1 MKHSFK
7 RSLSMMMVIVM
18 LFSLLSGLNI
28 VSAASV
34 NYAYDNVYDVKDSS
48 TVLYENVIKNWGKR
62 GTAATY
68 LSPNAEAFYT
78 NNGTSYADLSAL
90 SGAAT
95 AADVPAS
102 ALFASLQEL
111 MERNHTPNSENA
123 SKAPYHLTDCQEN
136 DSTAISA
143 FYSGDIVG
151 PLWDSGKT
159 WNREHVWPQS
169 KQLSTESNNDI
180 MSMRPASAANN
191 SSRGN
196 TPYGTSADYY
206 DPNQESNGTYN
217 VRGDVA
223 RTILYTYVRWGNSE
237 TVIWGTTGVFESA
250 ELLLDWMEEDPVD
263 TWELGRNDSVETIT
277 GTRNVFVDYPE
288 LAFVLFG
295 EEIPSTMTTPSGE
308 AVRDSVTYSITATSS
323 NTDMGTV
330 SVVGKTVNAFPAQG
344 YQVSGYTLLS
354 GDATVTQNG
363 NAFTV
368 EAASDCQI
376 QVNFVASEQ
385 ITVTFMQDGAVA
397 ATQTVYDGERVLLPA
412 HQGDAPEGCTFL
424 GWVTAPV
431 SETAERPVTIYSANT
446 TQDLSVAT
454 TYYALYS
461 YIGEG
466 SGEATQIY
474 QKVTAA
480 PDDWSGNYLIVYE
493 TGNLIYDG
501 SSTSLKSAPHTASV
515 AIVDDAIDA
524 QANADKSFTI
534 AQNTDGTYTVKSASG
549 YYIGCT
555 SNKNELLFNKST
567 QYKNTITWNT
577 DGTVNIISSG
587 GAYLRYN
594 NSSTIFRYYKSGTY
608 TIQKAI
614 HLYALTTGESV
625 GVELF
630 ATNTAAGCAHAN
642 ITNEAETPATCTENG
657 YTAGVYCNDCSTY
670 ISGHEFVPSLGHKYE
685 SVVTAPTQE
694 EKGYTTHTC
703 SQCGDS
709 YKDSYTDVLKD
720 IHSVSFATPDGVS
733 QIANVECG
741 TAGIKLPEAE
751 IPEGEYTYTF
761 VGWTA
766 AAVEDTEEKQT
777 FYKAGD
783 TFKTEADT
791 TLYALYSYTV
801 GGDGGA
807 ASFQKVTSD
816 PTDWTG
822 TYLIVYE
829 GGNVAFDGGLATL
842 DAVGNTVP
850 VTITDNTIP
859 EAEGTGHT
867 FEIAQTTSGWSVQS
881 ASGKYIGRSA
891 NSNGMDSNTTAVA
904 NTIELGADGTVEIIG
919 TGGAHL
925 RYNSAS
931 NQLRFRYFKSS
942 SYTGQKAICLYKL
955 TGGAASGTTYYT
967 TLTAAAEEIEA
978 IIDDQTYATIQE
990 AVEAYT
996 TGVIILQK
1004 DVEAVTVAKDVV
1016 IDLNG
1021 CDIGTA
1027 TATDATLYCLDSQT
1041 DDYTVADDV
1050 YGKVG
1055 TYTGNVVAQNSY
1067 LVIAEDDGTSYHK
1080 YTLEIV
1086 DMTLRAENAGV
1097 YYNCKF
1103 AGDELVSA
1111 QVVSY
1116 GVAVSVRG
1124 TPVVGAAGCG
1134 YSSFTGFQSGENAPS
1149 TLLKNILSA
1158 TNSDYQNNRN
1168 AQMQVYGR
1176 AYIQT
1181 ADGYIYGDTVSRSF
1195 RQQVELADASWASLS
1210 AEQQTAL
1217 TDLYQA
1223 FTAVVDT
1230 WTVPNTKG
1238 NI

>member
-123 SKAPYHLTDCQEN
+123 SKAPYHLTDCQGN

-143 FYSGDIVG
+143 FYSGDTVG
-151 PLWDSGKT
+151 PQWDSGKT

-169 KQLSTESNNDI
+169 KQLSTDSNNDI

-344 YQVSGYTLLS
+344 YQVSGYTLIS

-368 EAASDCQI
+368 EATSDCQI
-376 QVNFVASEQ
+376 QVNFAASEQ

-431 SETAERPVTIYSANT
+431 SETAEKPATIYKANT
-446 TQDLSVAT
+446 TQELSLAT

-461 YIGEG
+461 YLSEN
-466 SGEATQIY
+466 SGATSQIY
-474 QKVTAA
+474 QKVTTAK
-480 PDDWSGNYLIVYE
+480 DDWSGNYLIVYE
-493 TGNLIYDG
+493 NGAGSLIYDG
-501 SSTSLKSAPHTASV
+501 SKSDLKTSPNYVSAT
-515 AIVDDAIDA
+515 IVDSAIDA
-524 QANADKSFTI
+524 QSTSDKSFTI
-534 AQNTDGTYTVKSASG
+534 AKNGTSYTVQSASG
-549 YYIGCT
+549 YYIGQT
-555 SNKNELLFNKST
+555 KDDNDVKYSKTNKYT
-567 QYKNTITWNT
+567 NTISINT
-577 DGTVNIISSG
+577 DGTVNIIASG
-587 GAYLRYN
+587 KPYLRYN
-594 NSSTIFRYYKSGTY
+594 ASDKMFRYYRSGTY
-608 TIQKAI
+608 TKQKPI
-614 HLYALTTGESV
+614 CLYELTTGAAVATEV
-625 GVELF
+625 F
-630 ATNTAAGCAHAN
+630 ATNTSAGCVHAN
-642 ITNEAETPATCTENG
+642 ITNEPATPATCTENG
-657 YTAGVYCNDCSTY
+657 FTAGVYCNDCKSY
-670 ISGHEFVPSLGHKYE
+670 ISGHEIAPALGHKYE

-709 YKDSYTDVLKD
+709 YKDSYTDALKD
-720 IHSVSFATPDGVS
+720 IHTVSFVTPEGVS
-733 QIANVECG
+733 QIAAMQCG
-741 TAGIKLPEAE
+741 TAGITLPEAAA
-751 IPEGEYTYTF
+751 PAGEQTYTF

-766 AAVEDTEEKQT
+766 ATVEDTEETQVC
-777 FYKAGD
+777 YKAG
-783 TFKTEADT
+783 TNFKTDADT

-801 GGDGGA
+801 GGEGGP
-807 ASFQKVTSD
+807 ASFQKVTAD
-816 PTDWTG
+816 PGDWTG

-829 GGNVAFDGGLATL
+829 KNGSVLNGSLTALDVAGNFVNL
-842 DAVGNTVP
+842 
-850 VTITDNTIP
+850 TITDNTIAY
-859 EAEGTGHT
+859 EDGKAYT
-867 FEIAQTTSGWSVQS
+867 FEIAKDGSNYTIQS
-881 ASGKYIGRSA
+881 ASGCYIGSTST
-891 NSNGMDSNTTAVA
+891 SNKLYTSTSTKYA
-904 NTIELGADGTVEIIG
+904 NTITWGSAGPVIKASSGT
-919 TGGAHL
+919 TLLFYSGGS
-925 RYNSAS
+925 NS
-931 NQLRFRYFKSS
+931 RFRYYGTS
-942 SYTGQKAICLYKL
+942 QQAIALYAL
-955 TGGAASGTTYYT
+955 SGGGASGTTYYT
-967 TLTAAAEEIEA
+967 TLNGTAAEEIEA
-978 IIDDQTYATIQE
+978 IIGDQTYATIQE
-990 AVEAYT
+990 AVTAYT
-996 TGVIILQK
+996 TGVIVLQK
-1004 DVEAVTVAKDVV
+1004 DVEAVTVSKDVV

-1041 DDYTVADDV
+1041 DDHTVADDV
-1050 YGKVG
+1050 YGKIG

-1067 LVIAEDDGTSYHK
+1067 LAIAEDNGTSYHK

-1134 YSSFTGFQSGENAPS
+1134 YSSFTSFQSGENAPS

-1168 AQMQVYGR
+1168 AQMLVYGR
-1176 AYIQT
+1176 AYIET